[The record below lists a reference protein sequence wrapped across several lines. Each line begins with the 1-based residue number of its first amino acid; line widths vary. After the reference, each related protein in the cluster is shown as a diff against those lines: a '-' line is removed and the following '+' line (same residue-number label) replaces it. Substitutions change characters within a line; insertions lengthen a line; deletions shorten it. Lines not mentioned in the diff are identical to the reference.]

1 MSDGGDFEQFLRSAK
16 GAGGEPSPDAARRVA
31 DALASKIAMNRPLP
45 GPVEDGLRH
54 ASSPASALGVRSR
67 AWAKLLGPT
76 LAVGVLAG
84 VTYVTTTTHRP
95 SSQPDATPVQVAPR
109 ATSAS
114 SAGPSENTAPLE
126 APKPADS
133 NLLVIDDPAKL
144 PSATP
149 PAAAPPSSAAKTTG
163 TAKSLDA
170 ELRLLAKTNE
180 ALRAGNAAQA
190 LALVN
195 SHDKDFPD
203 GALGPEFASQRV
215 RCLAALGRRAE
226 ACQEARRFLA
236 QNPNSPLALQV
247 RSTCDDTNSSP

>member
-45 GPVEDGLRH
+45 GPVEDGFRH

-76 LAVGVLAG
+76 LAVGFLAG
-84 VTYVTTTTHRP
+84 VTYVTTTTRHTP
-95 SSQPDATPVQVAPR
+95 SQPEATPVQVAPI
-109 ATSAS
+109 ATSDNA
-114 SAGPSENTAPLE
+114 APVE
-126 APKPADS
+126 APKANDP

-144 PSATP
+144 PSAAPPSTP
-149 PAAAPPSSAAKTTG
+149 PPSSAAKAPG